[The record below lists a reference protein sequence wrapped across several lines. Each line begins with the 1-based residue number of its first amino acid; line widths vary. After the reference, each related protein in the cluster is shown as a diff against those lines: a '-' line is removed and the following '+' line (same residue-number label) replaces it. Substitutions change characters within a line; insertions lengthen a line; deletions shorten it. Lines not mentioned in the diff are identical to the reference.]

1 MDWFLSHSDNFIC
14 ISIIVC
20 CFGGFIE
27 AIFNDLDLYT
37 DRWPG
42 LIKSVTQSWGP
53 DKSHWY
59 FFITFCSRQCLQDF
73 NIYASSS
80 SSCVISHCHYPSPT
94 NTSVCWFLT
103 KCFTAIA
110 LRFTAEIETFCMHD
124 VYVSSFYLRYR
135 SLAAYVPC
143 TVFSLEY
150 P

>member
-1 MDWFLSHSDNFIC
+1 MSFLILWKNLNFYLSVWGLLYINM
-14 ISIIVC
+14 IL
-20 CFGGFIE
+20 
-27 AIFNDLDLYT
+27 NDLDLYT

-59 FFITFCSRQCLQDF
+59 FFITFCSRQCPQDF

-110 LRFTAEIETFCMHD
+110 LRFTAEKETFCMHD
-124 VYVSSFYLRYR
+124 VYVPSFYRRYL
-135 SLAAYVPC
+135 SLVASVPC